1 MNNVENLVIDSYPK
15 INIEMLILETE
26 FYIDTEQ
33 EISISINNSIILDK
47 EDILNINNNCIE
59 LTKEIELDKDD
70 VVVIIY
76 NRLYK

>member
-59 LTKEIELDKDD
+59 LAKEIELDKDD
-70 VVVIIY
+70 AIVIIY